1 MHAGCQCMCLFFPV
15 HALLLLCAKNTNHPR
30 RPARTTTKTPP
41 KRPMSAGP
49 QRSAPIPAAVIQVLL
64 LIGLPLGTFVLVY
77 HPRSVL
83 LGLGQA

>member
-1 MHAGCQCMCLFFPV
+1 
-15 HALLLLCAKNTNHPR
+15 
-30 RPARTTTKTPP
+30 
-41 KRPMSAGP
+41 MSAGP